1 MNSPAEAA
9 AEVMD
14 LDTDDLQS
22 SGSSRPLDSSPSF
35 GADEDLSS
43 PPDVKS
49 QPAAFTQTGRPCR
62 NYWLPKQFQ
71 DILPSPVALPEIP
84 DPPAPPKRTVLLV
97 VRDRL
102 ITAANIFGIWRDYLR
117 RPFYDPDVALTLED
131 LTPHPLI
138 CPSQLL
144 SQNPV
149 NTSGKLSAYWRS
161 LHCPMYSWRNP
172 GSPTRKTRNPPGIVP
187 QLNGWEFLANSW
199 RIPGKY

>member
-62 NYWLPKQFQ
+62 NY
-71 DILPSPVALPEIP
+71 
-84 DPPAPPKRTVLLV
+84 
-97 VRDRL
+97 
-102 ITAANIFGIWRDYLR
+102 
-117 RPFYDPDVALTLED
+117 
-131 LTPHPLI
+131 
-138 CPSQLL
+138 
-144 SQNPV
+144 
-149 NTSGKLSAYWRS
+149 
-161 LHCPMYSWRNP
+161 
-172 GSPTRKTRNPPGIVP
+172 
-187 QLNGWEFLANSW
+187 
-199 RIPGKY
+199 